1 MEGHIIMSE
10 DFQVSS
16 SMVPVKLEFLSE
28 HPDELYEWDDFMK
41 YFPIMQG
48 NLHMHPV
55 FWKVYTHQLH
65 LKNNKN

>member
-1 MEGHIIMSE
+1 MSE

-48 NLHMHPV
+48 KSSYASCVLEGI
-55 FWKVYTHQLH
+55 YTPIAF
-65 LKNNKN
+65 KK

>member
-1 MEGHIIMSE
+1 MSE

-16 SMVPVKLEFLSE
+16 SMVPVKLEFSSE

-55 FWKVYTHQLH
+55 FWKIYTHQLH